1 MSNKIVVTGGYGF
14 VGSYLTNLLLS
25 QGFEVLVVDNFST
38 GSKPFVPEHPLL
50 TTLEADI
57 TQGGA
62 WMTAFRAFA
71 PDIVFHLAAIHFI
84 PYCNAH
90 WAETLGV
97 NLVGLQNVLECSTG
111 AQGVVFASTA
121 AVYAIGDRPHQET
134 EVLGPTDI
142 YGVSKK
148 AGEDILSLWSATR
161 GVPARAARL
170 FNVFGP
176 NETNPHLIP
185 EVMYQADC
193 ANEINLG
200 NVDTKRDYVFVGDIA
215 SGLICLMRSMADGP
229 RFDAYNIGTGC
240 EYSAREVVS
249 LLGESLDR
257 PLVAVPR
264 PERFRPSDRPHL
276 SADNAK
282 LRSLGWQP
290 AASLHD
296 GLRVTWSHFQT
307 AGFLKPY

>member
-25 QGFEVLVVDNFST
+25 QGAEVLVVDNFST
-38 GSKPFVPEHPLL
+38 GSKPFVPEHPRL

-57 TQGGA
+57 TREGD
-62 WMTAFRAFA
+62 WMAAFRAFS

-90 WAETLGV
+90 WGETLSV
-97 NLVGLQNVLECSTG
+97 NLVGLQNVLECSSQ
-111 AQGVVFASTA
+111 AKGVVFASTA

-142 YGVSKK
+142 YGLTKK
-148 AGEDILSLWSATR
+148 AGEDVLRLWSAGS

-185 EVMYQADC
+185 EVMYQANC
-193 ANEINLG
+193 ADEINLG
-200 NVDTKRDYVFVGDIA
+200 NVETKRDYVFVGDIA
-215 SGLICLMRSMADGP
+215 SGLICLSQTVSDGQL
-229 RFDAYNIGTGC
+229 FDAYNIGTGC
-240 EYSAREVVS
+240 EYSARDVVS

-276 SADNAK
+276 CADNAK
-282 LRSLGWQP
+282 LRSVGWQP
-290 AASLHD
+290 ASSLHA
-296 GLRVTWSHFQT
+296 GLRDTWNHFQT